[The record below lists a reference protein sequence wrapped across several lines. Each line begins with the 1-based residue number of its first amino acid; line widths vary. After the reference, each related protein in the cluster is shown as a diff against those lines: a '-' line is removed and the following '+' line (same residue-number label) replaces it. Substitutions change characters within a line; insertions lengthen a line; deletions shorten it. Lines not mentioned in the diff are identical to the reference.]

1 MRTFKIRLLAGVV
14 LAALLLSAVPTAT
27 ANAVTFTLALKS
39 AFVRGG
45 PAFTSPRVASVFKG
59 QTFDVNGRN
68 AEASWLRLDVAG
80 VPGET
85 WLPAAYG
92 QVQGNVNGVPVVGTT
107 VNPASAAVATAAPT
121 SATPSSA
128 PSARFTITAKSAF
141 ARSAPS
147 WNALKV
153 DSLFKGQTFTA
164 LARSQDG
171 QWVQISHAQGPV
183 WVAASAG
190 KLSGDVPPVG
200 AATPSHAAAA
210 ATSAA
215 NDERPPMPV
224 WIPVIT
230 PPMRQ
235 IYAQSEK
242 NGRDLTAFAVAG
254 DCNSETYI
262 YTELVAGGL
271 FDLTGYPYLIAAKDR
286 FYPSFLRKS
295 VAVNGGFGAHSMFD
309 PLWADP
315 RQCQPGE
322 GPFACELR
330 VTRASL
336 VFIQLGTG
344 DHLLWR
350 EFEANY
356 RKMIDYALQNGVLP
370 VLVTKADALESQIG
384 KAPPDHINTI
394 IRQLGKEYDMPVMDF
409 ALATQPYYNHGL
421 QREGGN
427 DFHLSVDG
435 IDAHILTTL
444 QTLDVI
450 WRSLLQ

>member
-1 MRTFKIRLLAGVV
+1 VRRPFKTRLLACFA
-14 LAALLLSAVPTAT
+14 LAAFLLSVVPTAT
-27 ANAVTFTLALKS
+27 ANRITFTLALKS

-45 PAFTSPRVASVFKG
+45 PAFTAPRVASVFKG
-59 QTFDVNGRN
+59 QTFAVNGRN
-68 AEASWLRLDVAG
+68 ADASWLRLDVPG
-80 VPGET
+80 VPGEA
-85 WLPAAYG
+85 WLPASYG
-92 QVQGNVNGVPVVGTT
+92 QVQGNVNDTPVLETT
-107 VNPASAAVATAAPT
+107 LPSALAAVATAAPP
-121 SATPSSA
+121 SAA
-128 PSARFTITAKSAF
+128 PSAAPGARFTLTAKSAF

-147 WNALKV
+147 WNAQKV
-153 DSLFKGQTFTA
+153 ASLFKGQTFTA
-164 LARSQDG
+164 LASSRDG
-171 QWVQISHAQGPV
+171 QWVQIYHAAGPV

-190 KLSGDVPPVG
+190 KLSEAVPPVDE
-200 AATPSHAAAA
+200 ATPAHAAAV
-210 ATSAA
+210 SAA
-215 NDERPPMPV
+215 GDERPPVPA

-230 PPMRQ
+230 PHMRE

-242 NGRDLTAFAVAG
+242 NGRDPTAFALAG
-254 DCNSETYI
+254 DCNSEPYL
-262 YTELVAGGL
+262 YTERVAGGL
-271 FDLTGYPYLIAAKDR
+271 FDLTRYPYLIATKDR

-295 VAVNGGFGAHSMFD
+295 VAVSGGFGAHSMFD

-315 RQCQPGE
+315 QQCQPGE

-330 VTRASL
+330 VTNASL

-350 EFEANY
+350 EFEAHY

-384 KAPPDHINTI
+384 KAPPDHINAV
-394 IRQLGKEYDMPVMDF
+394 IRRLGQEYDVPVLDF

-421 QREGGN
+421 QLEGGN

-435 IDAHILTTL
+435 IEAHILTTL

-450 WRSLLQ
+450 WRSLLR